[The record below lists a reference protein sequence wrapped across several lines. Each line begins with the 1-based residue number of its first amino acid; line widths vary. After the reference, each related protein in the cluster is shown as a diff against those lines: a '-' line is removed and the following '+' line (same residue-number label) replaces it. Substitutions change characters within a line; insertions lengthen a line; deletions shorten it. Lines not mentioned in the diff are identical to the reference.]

1 MDGAPYDISALPPA
15 LLEAMFAAPELAAI
29 ELDRELVKQGG
40 LRAFAELAWH
50 TVEADG
56 SFRGGWHIDAICAHL
71 EAVSRGEIR
80 RLAIAVPPRSMKSLL
95 VSAMWPAW
103 DWLTRP
109 DRRFLFSSYAQ
120 ALAMRDSVKSRR
132 IIQSAW
138 YQARWGDVFQLT
150 GDQNAK
156 ERYENT
162 RHGYRI
168 ATSVGGRITG
178 EGGDVVCFPSWE
190 LVATE
195 HGLRPIGDLVAE
207 RAKVR
212 VWSYDT
218 KTGAVALKPI
228 TGWHANPGRPICRVT
243 LSDGS
248 FFECTG
254 DHKVWTRQGWVAAEL
269 LDRQHVLPQVLD
281 LRPSVSAPNVLD
293 HRVANAHLPGDRL
306 GGANINSDGL
316 GLLQSDRRL
325 PVARLT
331 NSDPAVPSGVGHIV
345 GLGAVDQVGWAVVER
360 VSVDVSDQMADRRL
374 ADERECHE
382 LMDFHRDAPVPRPER
397 DLFVAGRPDRR
408 AQHAPLQVLDLSVGG
423 GDRSRFAPDPPDTG
437 CTVAREPRDRTPV
450 LIECIGHVDA
460 TYCLTIQSYNT
471 MLIGRG
477 AVIVANCVDDPHNAT
492 EAESEQIREGTLRW
506 WDEAMST
513 RLNNAQTGAYVVIQ
527 QRVHERDL
535 LGHVL
540 RKQGAEPYTYLC
552 LPALYEPDHPNRWFR
567 DPRKEAGEPLW
578 PEHMPLEVIN
588 ERRAALGEYAFAAQ
602 MQQRPAPREGGLFKR
617 SWFSIIPAAPTD
629 VARQVIRA
637 WDLAAT
643 EEKATK
649 SDPDYTASVKLGFSA
664 SLMKFVI
671 LDVVRTREDPAAVRA
686 LIRQMAEIDGKAVR
700 QVIPQD
706 PGQAGKDQAKQ
717 IALLLAGWPVIVE
730 LQTGEKWTR
739 AQGLAA
745 QAAVGNVVLV
755 KADWNATF
763 LDELTGF
770 PTGSHDDMV
779 DAASSAFNRISGGT
793 TGILDWMRERMLE
806 LNTSDKQL
814 EATVKERGL
823 VGVHGQSTDQSL
835 SAGQIA
841 MMMNRGT

>member
-1 MDGAPYDISALPPA
+1 MDAGPLDISALPPA

-40 LRAFAELAWH
+40 LRVFAELAWH
-50 TVEADG
+50 TVEAEG
-56 SFRGGWHIDAICAHL
+56 SFRGGWHIDALAEHL
-71 EAVSRGEIR
+71 EAVSKGEIR
-80 RLAIAVPPRSMKSLL
+80 RLAIAVPPRHMKSLM
-95 VSAMWPAW
+95 VSVFWPAY
-103 DWLTRP
+103 DWIMRP

-120 ALAMRDSVKSRR
+120 ALAIRDAVKSRR
-132 IIQSAW
+132 VIQSPW
-138 YQARWGDVFQLT
+138 FQARWGHLFKMTSDE
-150 GDQNAK
+150 NAK
-156 ERYENT
+156 ERYSND

-178 EGGDVVCFPSWE
+178 EGGDVVC
-190 LVATE
+190 
-195 HGLRPIGDLVAE
+195 
-207 RAKVR
+207 
-212 VWSYDT
+212 
-218 KTGAVALKPI
+218 
-228 TGWHANPGRPICRVT
+228 
-243 LSDGS
+243 
-248 FFECTG
+248 
-254 DHKVWTRQGWVAAEL
+254 
-269 LDRQHVLPQVLD
+269 
-281 LRPSVSAPNVLD
+281 
-293 HRVANAHLPGDRL
+293 
-306 GGANINSDGL
+306 
-316 GLLQSDRRL
+316 
-325 PVARLT
+325 
-331 NSDPAVPSGVGHIV
+331 
-345 GLGAVDQVGWAVVER
+345 
-360 VSVDVSDQMADRRL
+360 
-374 ADERECHE
+374 
-382 LMDFHRDAPVPRPER
+382 
-397 DLFVAGRPDRR
+397 
-408 AQHAPLQVLDLSVGG
+408 
-423 GDRSRFAPDPPDTG
+423 
-437 CTVAREPRDRTPV
+437 
-450 LIECIGHVDA
+450 
-460 TYCLTIQSYNT
+460 
-471 MLIGRG
+471 
-477 AVIVANCVDDPHNAT
+477 VDDPHNVS

-506 WDEAMST
+506 WDEAMAT
-513 RLNNAQTGAYVVIQ
+513 RLNDAKTGAYVIIQ

-535 LGHVL
+535 VGHIL
-540 RKQGAEPYTYLC
+540 KKKGAEPYTMLC
-552 LPALYEPDHPNRWFR
+552 LPAEFEPDHPQRWFR
-567 DPRKEAGEPLW
+567 DPRTEVGEMLW
-578 PEHMPLEVIN
+578 PEHMPREVN
-588 ERRAALGEYAFAAQ
+588 EERKAALGPYACTPYESPVLMGDLSMRPIGEVREGDEVVGFAKPALADGDDRAYRRYHLQRATVKAVHRYRAPVVRMTLDSGQVIRCTPDHKWWRKDRGPDRPSYLPAVVGTELCRVCPPEMSALTREQEREAEWLAGFFDGEGSVSNHRKSYEGRALDYRASASIVFYQGAGMNLPVCARLEQVLAALDFSYAVEQRRRREGWQPGRAYRLLGNDLPLYQRFVHLVRPTKWRERLISAAYGAKFIKSRERVVSIDPDGEEDVFALETTTGNYVVWGFASSNSAAQ
-602 MQQRPAPREGGLFKR
+602 LQQRPAPREGGLFKR
-617 SWFSIIPAAPTD
+617 SWFSIVPAAPTD
-629 VARQVIRA
+629 VSRQVIRA

-814 EATVKERGL
+814 EASVKEKGMI
-823 VGVHGQSTDQSL
+823 GVHGQSTDQSL

-841 MMMNRGT
+841 MMMNREA